1 MSDIYII
8 LLSCVPLGALAGFA
22 AGLFGIGGGAV
33 IVPALYF
40 LFSALGYDAAYVMHM
55 AVGTSLVTI
64 IPTAM
69 SSSLTHY
76 RHGAIAMPWFFSLVV
91 GIAVGA
97 VIGGFLAVSMPAEY
111 LRKIFAVLLAIMAGV
126 MLMNKVKQSDQAP
139 DINVFIN
146 TVYGVFSGT
155 VSALIGIGGATLNV
169 PYMAKKGLSLNKAI
183 ATASLLGLCIAL
195 PASFVFLFTNNA
207 AGAENAAA
215 FTYGYIHLLAAG
227 AIVSSSMICAKYGAK
242 LTHKVDTNKLKYA
255 FALFMACVAVKMLF

>member
-1 MSDIYII
+1 MVDFYVI

-40 LFSALGYDAAYVMHM
+40 LFSALGYDELYIMHM

-76 RHGAIAMPWFFSLVV
+76 RHGAIAMPWFLSLVV
-91 GIAVGA
+91 GIAIGA
-97 VIGGFLAVSMPAEY
+97 VIGGFLAVSISGEY
-111 LRKIFAVLLAIMAGV
+111 LRRIFAVLLFVMAGI
-126 MLMNKVKQSDQAP
+126 MLLNKSKLSQQP
-139 DINVFIN
+139 PEINLFIN
-146 TVYGVFSGT
+146 TIYGVFSGV

-169 PYMAKKGLSLNKAI
+169 PYMTKKGLSINKAI
-183 ATASLLGLCIAL
+183 ATASLLGLCVAL
-195 PASFVFLFTNNA
+195 PASFVFLFTNSPTR
-207 AGAENAAA
+207 AEAIAPYS
-215 FTYGYIHLLAAG
+215 YGYIHLLAAV

-242 LTHKVDTNKLKYA
+242 LTHRIDANKLKYA
-255 FALFMACVAVKMLF
+255 FAFFMACVAVKMLL